1 MVREKSVLDSEQ
13 VASFAE
19 QGYLLLENALTDA
32 QLIALRARFEDWV
45 NESRQFSRSYGQTLD
60 GRARFDVEPGHT
72 SDHPALRRVS
82 SPIEVSNAYLEVM
95 RDSRALDAVTQLL
108 GPNVKLN
115 NTKVNSKLPGTATAV
130 QYHQDFLFEPHS
142 NQDLVAVLFFLD
154 EVTERN
160 GPLELVPGSHRGPLY
175 DHWHEGCFTGAIA
188 LDIAVSLRAHSIRC
202 TGSAGSACLMHTRL
216 VHGSRVNESKNAR
229 TFYIVT
235 YSAEDAHPLAKNHIP
250 SRYEGEVVRG
260 VATNRVRSVPFE
272 MLIPEY
278 PQEASFF
285 SQQAKTALVD

>member
-13 VASFAE
+13 VASFSE
-19 QGYLLLENALTDA
+19 QGYLLLEKALTDV
-32 QLIALRARFEDWV
+32 QLIALQACFEDWV
-45 NESRQFSRSYGQTLD
+45 NESRQFSGSYGQTLD

-72 SDHPALRRVS
+72 PNHPALRRVS

-160 GPLELVPGSHRGPLY
+160 GPLELVPGSPRSALRSLARGTLHWCHRTRYRCITSSALHSMHRLRGFGLSDAYPL
-175 DHWHEGCFTGAIA
+175 GARI
-188 LDIAVSLRAHSIRC
+188 
-202 TGSAGSACLMHTRL
+202 T
-216 VHGSRVNESKNAR
+216 
-229 TFYIVT
+229 
-235 YSAEDAHPLAKNHIP
+235 
-250 SRYEGEVVRG
+250 
-260 VATNRVRSVPFE
+260 
-272 MLIPEY
+272 
-278 PQEASFF
+278 
-285 SQQAKTALVD
+285 SQ